1 MEEKTFTCAD
11 RIIKYIIAA
20 TILVIV
26 INIFGFFCL
35 YFMIKKKI
43 YHTYFMTRE
52 SLEKIHNVDI
62 DLDTSV
68 GHIVTKEKN

>member
-1 MEEKTFTCAD
+1 MAEKEFTCAD
-11 RIIKYIIAA
+11 KIRKYMVIGFSAL
-20 TILVIV
+20 IL
-26 INIFGFFCL
+26 INTVGFFGV
-35 YFMIKKKI
+35 YFMLKKKV

>member
-1 MEEKTFTCAD
+1 MKDKEYTCAD
-11 RIIKYIIAA
+11 RIIKYIIWGL
-20 TILVIV
+20 IIVIV

-35 YFMIKKKI
+35 YFMLKKKI

-68 GHIVTKEKN
+68 GHIVTEKK